1 MDYLDTLQY
10 KNKRVVDSTG
20 YPQNERLFIKSSLSP
35 ATQSNVKQSTVIFG
49 DVNGSSPVI
58 YVNDAVSPKFPII
71 KPVTKGGGN
80 SSLTISGQGAGG
92 VLIDNN
98 KTNYLAVNGSDANG
112 DGVILSANNDDIL
125 DPWANFILKP
135 KGTGVVRTSSSTT
148 TNLEIKDNSITANE
162 PSAPILN
169 LKAKGISSNVLLT
182 NDAGDYLIIS
192 PGNGSN
198 QITTLS
204 AQVDGNIS
212 LLPQNAGFIKT
223 SKKVQITGSTPND
236 TTPQLKIENTTSS
249 KTSTILI
256 RANGAT
262 PYIALDVQGVVG
274 RSIGM
279 EVDGRINIKDNIIY
293 TGTILFSIMPSGR
306 VSTPKTFQSGFM
318 TVNIATGS
326 VSFPTPFASTP
337 MVVVTI
343 ENPLYATNI
352 TNVLISN
359 VSTTG
364 FSFEKLYQPIGGGAY
379 GQAANEWLYWTAMI
393 NTQ

>member
-1 MDYLDTLQY
+1 MDYLDTLHY

-20 YPQNERLFIKSSLSP
+20 YPQNERLFIKSSL
-35 ATQSNVKQSTVIFG
+35 TQSNVTQSTVIFG
-49 DVNGSSPVI
+49 DVNGSIPVI
-58 YVNDAVSPKFPII
+58 YVNDAVSPNAPII

-80 SSLTISGQGAGG
+80 SSLTILGQGAGG

-112 DGVILSANNDDIL
+112 DGVILSANGDIL
-125 DPWANFILKP
+125 SSVNFTLKP

-249 KTSTILI
+249 KTSTILT

-293 TGTILFSIMPSGR
+293 TGSTLFSIMPSGR

-318 TVNIATGS
+318 TVNVATGS
-326 VSFPTPFASTP
+326 ISFPNPFASTP

-343 ENPLYATNI
+343 SNDSFATNI

-379 GQAANEWLYWTAMI
+379 GSATSEWLYWTAMI

>member
-35 ATQSNVKQSTVIFG
+35 ANVTQSTVIFG

-58 YVNDAVSPKFPII
+58 YVNDAVSPNAPII

-112 DGVILSANNDDIL
+112 DGVILSANSDDIL
-125 DPWANFILKP
+125 SSVNFTLKP

-306 VSTPKTFQSGFM
+306 VYTPNTFQSGFM
-318 TVNIATGS
+318 TVNVATGS
-326 VSFPTPFASTP
+326 VSFPKAFASTP

-343 ENPLYATNI
+343 SNDSFATNI

-379 GQAANEWLYWTAMI
+379 GSATSEWLYWTAMI

>member
-1 MDYLDTLQY
+1 MDYLDTLHY

-35 ATQSNVKQSTVIFG
+35 ATQSNVTQSTVIFG
-49 DVNGSSPVI
+49 DVNGSIPVL
-58 YVNDAVSPKFPII
+58 YVNDAVSPNAPII

-112 DGVILSANNDDIL
+112 GGTILSANTGTL
-125 DPWANFILKP
+125 SSVNFTLKP

-198 QITTLS
+198 KITTLS

-212 LLPQNAGFIKT
+212 LLPQNNGVIKT

-236 TTPQLKIENTTSS
+236 ATPQLKIENTTSS
-249 KTSTILI
+249 KTSTILT
-256 RANGAT
+256 RANGAA

-293 TGTILFSIMPSGR
+293 TGNTIFSIMPSGR
-306 VSTPKTFQSGFM
+306 VYTPNTFQSGIITTNSSTG
-318 TVNIATGS
+318 TVT
-326 VSFPTPFASTP
+326 FPTAFASTP
-337 MVVVTI
+337 VVVATVQ
-343 ENPLYATNI
+343 NVNFATNI
-352 TNVLISN
+352 VNVLISN
-359 VSTTG
+359 VSTSG
-364 FSFEKLYQPIGGGAY
+364 FTWEKLYQPIGGGAY
-379 GQAANEWLYWTAMI
+379 GSATSEYIYWTAII

>member
-35 ATQSNVKQSTVIFG
+35 ANVTQSTVIFG

-58 YVNDAVSPKFPII
+58 YVNDAVSPNAPII

-80 SSLTISGQGAGG
+80 SSLTILGQGAGG

-125 DPWANFILKP
+125 DPWTNFTLKP
-135 KGTGVVRTSSSTT
+135 KGTGVVRTSSST

-198 QITTLS
+198 RITTLS

-249 KTSTILI
+249 KTSTILT

-293 TGTILFSIMPSGR
+293 TGNTIFSIMPSGR
-306 VSTPKTFQSGFM
+306 VYTPNTFQSGFM
-318 TVNIATGS
+318 TVNVATGS
-326 VSFPTPFASTP
+326 VSFPKAFASTP

-343 ENPLYATNI
+343 SNGSFATNI

-379 GQAANEWLYWTAMI
+379 QNATSEWLYWTAMI

>member
-20 YPQNERLFIKSSLSP
+20 YPQNERLFIKSS
-35 ATQSNVKQSTVIFG
+35 ATQSNVTQSTVIFG

-58 YVNDAVSPKFPII
+58 YVNDAVSPNAPII

-293 TGTILFSIMPSGR
+293 TGSTLFSIMPSGR
-306 VSTPKTFQSGFM
+306 VYTPNTFQSGFM
-318 TVNIATGS
+318 TVNVATGS
-326 VSFPTPFASTP
+326 VSFPKSFASPP

-343 ENPLYATNI
+343 SNDSFATNI

-359 VSTTG
+359 VSTIG

-379 GQAANEWLYWTAMI
+379 GNATSEWLYWTAMI

>member
-35 ATQSNVKQSTVIFG
+35 SNVTQSTVIFG

-58 YVNDAVSPKFPII
+58 YVNDAVSPNAPII

-80 SSLTISGQGAGG
+80 SSLTILGKGAGG

-112 DGVILSANNDDIL
+112 DGVILSANSDDIL
-125 DPWANFILKP
+125 SSVNFTLKP

-169 LKAKGISSNVLLT
+169 LKAKYVLLA
-182 NDAGDYLIIS
+182 NDAGDYLNIS

-249 KTSTILI
+249 KTSTILT

-293 TGTILFSIMPSGR
+293 TGNTIFSIMPSGR
-306 VSTPKTFQSGFM
+306 VYTPKTFQSGFM
-318 TVNIATGS
+318 TVNVATGS
-326 VSFPTPFASTP
+326 VSFPKAFASTP

-343 ENPLYATNI
+343 ENTLYDTNI
-352 TNVLISN
+352 VNVLINN

>member
-35 ATQSNVKQSTVIFG
+35 ATQSNVTQSTVIFG

-58 YVNDAVSPKFPII
+58 YVNDAVSPNAPII

-80 SSLTISGQGAGG
+80 SSLTILGQGAGG

-112 DGVILSANNDDIL
+112 DGVILSANGDIL
-125 DPWANFILKP
+125 SNVNFTLKP

-198 QITTLS
+198 KITTLS

-249 KTSTILI
+249 KTSTILT

-262 PYIALDVQGVVG
+262 PYIALNIQGVVG

-293 TGTILFSIMPSGR
+293 TGNTIFSIMPSGR
-306 VSTPKTFQSGFM
+306 VYTPNTFQSGFM
-318 TVNIATGS
+318 TANVATGS
-326 VSFPTPFASTP
+326 ISFPNPFASTP

-343 ENPLYATNI
+343 SNDSFATNI

-359 VSTTG
+359 VSTSG

-379 GQAANEWLYWTAMI
+379 GSATSEWLYWTAMI

>member
-1 MDYLDTLQY
+1 MDYLDTLHY
-10 KNKRVVDSTG
+10 KNRKVVDSTG

-35 ATQSNVKQSTVIFG
+35 ATQSNVTQSTVILG
-49 DVNGSSPVI
+49 DVNGSIPVI
-58 YVNDAVSPKFPII
+58 YVNDAVSPNDPII

-112 DGVILSANNDDIL
+112 DGVILSANSDTL
-125 DPWANFILKP
+125 SSVNFTLKP

-169 LKAKGISSNVLLT
+169 LKAKGISNVLLT

-198 QITTLS
+198 KITTLS
-204 AQVDGNIS
+204 AQVDANIS

-236 TTPQLKIENTTSS
+236 ATPQLKIENTTSS
-249 KTSTILI
+249 KTSTILT

-293 TGTILFSIMPSGR
+293 TGNTIFSIMPSGR
-306 VSTPKTFQSGFM
+306 VYTPNTFQSGIITTNSSTG
-318 TVNIATGS
+318 TVT
-326 VSFPTPFASTP
+326 FPTAFASTP

-343 ENPLYATNI
+343 SNDSFATNI
-352 TNVLISN
+352 VNVLINN

-379 GQAANEWLYWTAMI
+379 GNATSEWLYWTAMI

>member
-35 ATQSNVKQSTVIFG
+35 ANVTQSTVIFG

-58 YVNDAVSPKFPII
+58 YVNDAVSPNAPII

-80 SSLTISGQGAGG
+80 SSLTILGQGAGG

-112 DGVILSANNDDIL
+112 DGVILSANSDDIL
-125 DPWANFILKP
+125 SNVNFTLKP

-169 LKAKGISSNVLLT
+169 LKAKGIYSRVLLT
-182 NDAGDYLIIS
+182 NDAWGYLMFS

-212 LLPQNAGFIKT
+212 LLPQNDGFIKT

-249 KTSTILI
+249 KTSTILT

-293 TGTILFSIMPSGR
+293 TGNTLFSIMPSGR
-306 VSTPKTFQSGFM
+306 VYTPTTFQSGFM
-318 TVNIATGS
+318 TVNVATGS
-326 VSFPTPFASTP
+326 VSFPKAFASTP

-343 ENPLYATNI
+343 SNGSFATNI
-352 TNVLISN
+352 TNVLINN

-379 GQAANEWLYWTAMI
+379 QNATSEWLYWTAMI

>member
-1 MDYLDTLQY
+1 MDYLDTLHY
-10 KNKRVVDSTG
+10 KNRKVVDSTG

-35 ATQSNVKQSTVIFG
+35 ANVTQSTVIFG

-58 YVNDAVSPKFPII
+58 YVNDAVSPNAPII

-80 SSLTISGQGAGG
+80 SSLTILGQGAGG

-112 DGVILSANNDDIL
+112 NGVILSANSDDIL
-125 DPWANFILKP
+125 SNVNFTLKP

-249 KTSTILI
+249 KTSTILT

-293 TGTILFSIMPSGR
+293 TGNTIFSIMPSGR
-306 VSTPKTFQSGFM
+306 VYTPNTFQSGIITTNSSTG
-318 TVNIATGS
+318 TVT
-326 VSFPTPFASTP
+326 FPTAFASTP

-343 ENPLYATNI
+343 SNDSFATNI
-352 TNVLISN
+352 VNVLISN
-359 VSTTG
+359 VSTSG
-364 FSFEKLYQPIGGGAY
+364 FTWEKLYQPIGGGAY
-379 GQAANEWLYWTAMI
+379 QNATSEWLYWTAMI

>member
-35 ATQSNVKQSTVIFG
+35 ANVTQSTVIFG
-49 DVNGSSPVI
+49 DVNGSI
-58 YVNDAVSPKFPII
+58 HVNDAVSPNAPII

-80 SSLTISGQGAGG
+80 SSLTILGQGAGG

-112 DGVILSANNDDIL
+112 DGVILSANGDIL
-125 DPWANFILKP
+125 SSVNFTLKP

-198 QITTLS
+198 KITTLS

-249 KTSTILI
+249 KTSTILT

-293 TGTILFSIMPSGR
+293 TGSTLFSIMPSGR
-306 VSTPKTFQSGFM
+306 VYTPNTFQSGFM
-318 TVNIATGS
+318 TVNVATGS
-326 VSFPTPFASTP
+326 VSFPKAFASTP

-343 ENPLYATNI
+343 SNDSFATNI

-379 GQAANEWLYWTAMI
+379 GSATSEWLYWTAMI

>member
-1 MDYLDTLQY
+1 MDYLDTLHY
-10 KNKRVVDSTG
+10 KNRKVVDSTG

-35 ATQSNVKQSTVIFG
+35 ATQSNVTQSTVIFG
-49 DVNGSSPVI
+49 DVNGSIPVI
-58 YVNDAVSPKFPII
+58 YVNDAVSPNDPII

-112 DGVILSANNDDIL
+112 DGVILSANSDTL
-125 DPWANFILKP
+125 SSVNFTLKP

-198 QITTLS
+198 KITTLS

-249 KTSTILI
+249 KTSTILT

-293 TGTILFSIMPSGR
+293 TGNTIFSIMPSGR
-306 VSTPKTFQSGFM
+306 VYTPNTFQSGIITTNSSTG
-318 TVNIATGS
+318 TVT
-326 VSFPTPFASTP
+326 FPTAFASTP

-343 ENPLYATNI
+343 SNDSFATNI
-352 TNVLISN
+352 VNVLINN

-379 GQAANEWLYWTAMI
+379 GNATSEWLYWTAMI

>member
-35 ATQSNVKQSTVIFG
+35 SNVTQSTVIFG

-58 YVNDAVSPKFPII
+58 YVNDAVSPNAPII

-80 SSLTISGQGAGG
+80 SSLTILGKGAGG

-112 DGVILSANNDDIL
+112 DGVILSANSDDIL
-125 DPWANFILKP
+125 SNVNFTLKP

-169 LKAKGISSNVLLT
+169 LKAKYVLLT
-182 NDAGDYLIIS
+182 NDAGDYLNIS
-192 PGNGSN
+192 PGDGSN

-249 KTSTILI
+249 KTSTILT

-293 TGTILFSIMPSGR
+293 TGNTIFSIMPSGR
-306 VSTPKTFQSGFM
+306 VYTPKTFQSGFI
-318 TVNIATGS
+318 TANVATGS
-326 VSFPTPFASTP
+326 ISFPKAFASTP

-343 ENPLYATNI
+343 ENTLYDTNI
-352 TNVLISN
+352 VNVLINN

>member
-35 ATQSNVKQSTVIFG
+35 ATQSNVTQSTVIFG

-58 YVNDAVSPKFPII
+58 YVNDAVSPNAPII

-80 SSLTISGQGAGG
+80 SSLTILGQGAGG

-112 DGVILSANNDDIL
+112 DGVILSANSDTL
-125 DPWANFILKP
+125 SSVNFTLKP

-169 LKAKGISSNVLLT
+169 LKAKGISNVLLT

-198 QITTLS
+198 KITTLS
-204 AQVDGNIS
+204 AQVDANIS

-236 TTPQLKIENTTSS
+236 ATPQLKIENTTSS
-249 KTSTILI
+249 KTSTILT

-293 TGTILFSIMPSGR
+293 TGSTLFSIMPSGR
-306 VSTPKTFQSGFM
+306 VYTPNTFQSGFM
-318 TVNIATGS
+318 TVNVATGS
-326 VSFPTPFASTP
+326 VSFPNPFASTP

-343 ENPLYATNI
+343 SNDSFATNI

-379 GQAANEWLYWTAMI
+379 GNATSEWLYWTAMI

>member
-35 ATQSNVKQSTVIFG
+35 ANVTQSTVIFG

-58 YVNDAVSPKFPII
+58 YVNDAVSPNAPII

-112 DGVILSANNDDIL
+112 DGVILSANSDNIL
-125 DPWANFILKP
+125 SSVNFTLKP

-306 VSTPKTFQSGFM
+306 VYTPNTFQSGFM
-318 TVNIATGS
+318 SVNVATGS
-326 VSFPTPFASTP
+326 VSFPKAFASTP

-343 ENPLYATNI
+343 SNDSFATNI

-379 GQAANEWLYWTAMI
+379 GSATSEWLYWTAMI

>member
-35 ATQSNVKQSTVIFG
+35 ATQSNVTQSTVIFG

-58 YVNDAVSPKFPII
+58 YVNDAVSPNAPII

-112 DGVILSANNDDIL
+112 DGVILSANSDDIL
-125 DPWANFILKP
+125 SSVNFTLKP

-274 RSIGM
+274 RPIGM

-306 VSTPKTFQSGFM
+306 VYTPNTFQSGFM
-318 TVNIATGS
+318 TVNVATGS
-326 VSFPTPFASTP
+326 VSFPKAFASTP

-343 ENPLYATNI
+343 SNDSFATNI

-379 GQAANEWLYWTAMI
+379 GSATSEWLYWTAMI

>member
-35 ATQSNVKQSTVIFG
+35 ANVTQSTVIFG

-58 YVNDAVSPKFPII
+58 YVNDAVSPNAPII

-112 DGVILSANNDDIL
+112 DGVILSANSDNIL
-125 DPWANFILKP
+125 SSVNFTLKP

-306 VSTPKTFQSGFM
+306 VYTPNTFQSGFM
-318 TVNIATGS
+318 TVNVATGS
-326 VSFPTPFASTP
+326 VSFPKAFASTP

-343 ENPLYATNI
+343 SNDSFATNI
-352 TNVLISN
+352 TNVLINN

-379 GQAANEWLYWTAMI
+379 GSATSEWLYWTAMI